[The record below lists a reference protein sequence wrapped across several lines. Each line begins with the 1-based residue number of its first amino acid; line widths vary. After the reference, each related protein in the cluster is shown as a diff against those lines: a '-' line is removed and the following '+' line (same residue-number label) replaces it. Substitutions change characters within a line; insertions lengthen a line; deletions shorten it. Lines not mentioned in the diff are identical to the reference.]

1 MTDERFK
8 TQRETIFGFE
18 PLVEEL
24 TDDKIF
30 EKSVNVNK
38 QLHEPASMIAFI

>member
-1 MTDERFK
+1 MTEERFK

-30 EKSVNVNK
+30 ESVNVNK
-38 QLHEPASMIAFI
+38 QLHEPVSMIAFI